1 MFFCDECAVKKSWP
15 QSVNLVKHVCE
26 VCGKEAQCNE
36 VPNEKLN
43 ISPTAHPHP
52 DGKTWTENLSKQF
65 QRKIDGSRIF
75 MPFGGT
81 PAGFPPGFSMPPI
94 RDKDLEDLLR
104 AAIRGSGMFVGSFD
118 SPEEAMQ
125 ACQDI
130 MRIVQASESPE
141 EAMQQVAAYIQALHR
156 GGKPSGAGSG
166 GSESGDPY
174 GGRYV

>member
-15 QSVNLVKHVCE
+15 QSVNLVNHVCE
-26 VCGKEAQCNE
+26 VCGKETQCND
-36 VPNEKLN
+36 VPSEKLK
-43 ISPTAHPHP
+43 PAELKQD
-52 DGKTWTENLSKQF
+52 DGKVWAESIGKQF
-65 QRKIDGSRIF
+65 QRKMDGSRAF
-75 MPFGGT
+75 MSPFGFGPT
-81 PAGFPPGFSMPPI
+81 GFAMPPI

-104 AAIRGSGMFVGSFD
+104 AALRGGGMFVGQFD

-156 GGKPSGAGSG
+156 GRKPSGSGSG
-166 GSESGDPY
+166 SGDPY
-174 GGRYV
+174 SGRYV